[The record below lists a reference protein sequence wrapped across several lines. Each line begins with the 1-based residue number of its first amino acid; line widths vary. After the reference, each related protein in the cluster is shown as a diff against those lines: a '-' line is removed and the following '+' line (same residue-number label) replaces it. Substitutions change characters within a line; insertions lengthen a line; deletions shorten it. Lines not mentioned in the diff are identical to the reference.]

1 MLLQADMFQILAD
14 VIGMILTF
22 LKPIVSPIGAWMVEW
37 IEVALQYFP
46 SDSLTIYIGIFIVL
60 IVAGGIVNSI
70 WSGDKPPKSSKPGL
84 EEIPEDKI
92 QEIDEEFKAINPED
106 EIESRESTE
115 LIDNDD

>member
-46 SDSLTIYIGIFIVL
+46 SDSALRPGNGQQSL
-60 IVAGGIVNSI
+60 PGAGPY
-70 WSGDKPPKSSKPGL
+70 PPSDHNGYL
-84 EEIPEDKI
+84 YPE
-92 QEIDEEFKAINPED
+92 
-106 EIESRESTE
+106 
-115 LIDNDD
+115 L